1 MNEHEYY
8 VAQTAL
14 EMISTGDWV
23 VPHFSTMPRLRKT
36 PLGYW
41 IVAAAAQ
48 LTGRP
53 VDEWT
58 ARLPSALAA
67 LGTVVCIW
75 RLARNLYGPRA
86 AAVGTWLAACSVAV
100 LFYSH
105 QAVVDM
111 QLTFWCTLCYVLFF
125 QWLGRRQ

>member
-1 MNEHEYY
+1 
-8 VAQTAL
+8 
-14 EMISTGDWV
+14 
-23 VPHFSTMPRLRKT
+23 
-36 PLGYW
+36 
-41 IVAAAAQ
+41 
-48 LTGRP
+48 
-53 VDEWT
+53 
-58 ARLPSALAA
+58 
-67 LGTVVCIW
+67 

-125 QWLGRRQ
+125 QWLGRRQDRSARAWAYGLHATFAIAMMAKAPMAGIVVAAPLAVFAAFNLLA